1 MGLIEPVKPI
11 EAIEAIEPIEPTAAM
26 LDKHARWV
34 SKADEYSLERL
45 ISLARDK
52 NRHDI
57 VSQIVSVAQE
67 RNSAK
72 GPKTAWM
79 VLSGY
84 KWNRKHQKTMASA
97 AETGCHGN
105 KTEFM
110 KVQGKL
116 NPFNKNP
123 GARSR
128 IGKGKGGGVRKA
140 KEAANALLAAQAM
153 QLLRGR

>member
-1 MGLIEPVKPI
+1 MEPGEPTKPTK
-11 EAIEAIEPIEPTAAM
+11 PTKPTAAM

-52 NRHDI
+52 NHHDI
-57 VSQIVSVAQE
+57 VTQIVSVAQE

-72 GPKTAWM
+72 GPKTAWV

-84 KWNRKHQKTMASA
+84 KWNRKYQKTMASA
-97 AETGCHGN
+97 AKTGCHGN

-110 KVQGKL
+110 KIQGKL

-128 IGKGKGGGVRKA
+128 IGKGKGGDVRKA
-140 KEAANALLAAQAM
+140 KEAAKTFLAAQAM
-153 QLLRGR
+153 QLLKASS